1 MTDAKNDNGIDLIDD
16 STRMNGSQHKCEPL
30 QKWIKKKVTNF
41 IHLLTSTKFINIT
54 TQIMILFHFFSESF
68 EVWWSNTEDIT
79 IFVLFCF
86 VKKKINFKANAETF
100 FLCHLDFFSL
110 VLLVWVELSKH
121 SNQ

>member
-30 QKWIKKKVTNF
+30 QKWIKKRKVTNF
-41 IHLLTSTKFINIT
+41 IYLLTSTKFINIT

-79 IFVLFCF
+79 IFVLFC
-86 VKKKINFKANAETF
+86 KKENKF
-100 FLCHLDFFSL
+100 
-110 VLLVWVELSKH
+110 
-121 SNQ
+121 